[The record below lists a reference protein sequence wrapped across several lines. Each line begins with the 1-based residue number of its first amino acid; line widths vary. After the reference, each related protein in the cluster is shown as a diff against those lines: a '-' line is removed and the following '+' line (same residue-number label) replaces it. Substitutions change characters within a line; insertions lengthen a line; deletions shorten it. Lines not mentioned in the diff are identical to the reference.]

1 MKIKSVIAI
10 VCMFL
15 CMQLWAQEFKV
26 GDAKYLVR
34 PDGKVELKEYK
45 KAQGEVTLPSAV
57 TDPKS
62 SKQYT
67 LASVGKEAF
76 KKSGVTKVVL
86 PASLEANGL
95 GEGAFKDCKSLEYVE
110 FPASLKEIP
119 KEAFRGCKSLVN
131 VNDDNVEIIGEYAYR
146 ECNLKQWSISPTVNE
161 IGYGA
166 FMLNPGLKII
176 EFQPSDS
183 PLRMG
188 ADVFLWT
195 PVEALVIG
203 RDVYVKQYDDIT
215 FSPFKKKESVTH
227 VIIGPNVTRLSPDF
241 FEGCP
246 SLAAVQFSNLDAGGS
261 FLKALDIVGPKV
273 RIVMDEETYT
283 VPDFKKKAKFRMTAE
298 KYVNAVKDIDG
309 CKWLAGTW
317 NDFTFSDIQEN
328 MNDCYDML
336 YNMADI
342 VIDEWEVPFPA
353 SHCSEVVAGIANS
366 LLGNMTLENGGNPSL
381 NGWAKADMLHVVHSD
396 TTRTHAYEIV
406 LSLAEKMLKT
416 DPDNNVYACAL
427 QLAGLCGQ
435 GRWQEAA
442 KYYPSAHR
450 LITEN
455 GKYAVPYELT
465 YMRDVINEHGY
476 KAKDPV
482 YAKTTSARGAKSK
495 SKASGGQNGYKKSEL
510 MEYFFEKGYERYQR
524 HRAER
529 RYKKWLKRTGQI
541 Q

>member
-1 MKIKSVIAI
+1 
-10 VCMFL
+10 MFL

-76 KKSGVTKVVL
+76 RKSGVTKVVL
-86 PASLEANGL
+86 PESLEANGL
-95 GEGAFKDCKSLEYVE
+95 GEAAFKDCALLEYVE
-110 FPASLKEIP
+110 LPASLKELP
-119 KEAFRGCKSLVN
+119 DEAFRGCKNLKN
-131 VNDDNVEIIGEYAYR
+131 VNDTSIVIIGNFAYR
-146 ECNLKQWSISPTVNE
+146 DCNLSQWSIPPSVQHVKA
-161 IGYGA
+161 GA
-166 FMLNPGLKII
+166 FLGN
-176 EFQPSDS
+176 SD
-183 PLRMG
+183 MKT
-188 ADVFLWT
+188 VM
-195 PVEALVIG
+195 VEASAEPVIFDWNVFYG
-203 RDVYVKQYDDIT
+203 CPLQTVIVDRDIYLRESGAHLQNR
-215 FSPFKKKESVTH
+215 PFNNNPALRQV
-227 VIIGPNVTRLSPDF
+227 VVGPNVTRLRPDF

-246 SLAAVQFSNLDAGGS
+246 SLTAIQFYNIDADGS
-261 FLKALDIVGPKV
+261 FLKALATVDSNV

-317 NDFTFSDIQEN
+317 NDFTISDIRAN

-353 SHCSEVVAGIANS
+353 SHCSDVVAGIANS
-366 LLGNMTLENGGNPSL
+366 LIGNMTLENGGDPSL

-406 LSLAEKMLKT
+406 LSLAEKMLKS

-476 KAKDPV
+476 TAKDPV
-482 YAKTTSARGAKSK
+482 YAKATSARGTKSK

>member
-1 MKIKSVIAI
+1 
-10 VCMFL
+10 MFL

-26 GDAKYLVR
+26 GAAKYLVR

-45 KAQGEVTLPSAV
+45 KAQGEVVLPSTV
-57 TDPKS
+57 TNPKS
-62 SKQYT
+62 GQQYA

-76 KKSGVTKVVL
+76 RKSGVTKVVL
-86 PASLEANGL
+86 PESLEANGL
-95 GEGAFKDCKSLEYVE
+95 GEAAFKDCKSLEYVE
-110 FPASLKEIP
+110 LPASLKVIP

-146 ECNLKQWSISPTVNE
+146 ECNLKQWSISSTVNE

-166 FMLNPGLKII
+166 FMLNPELKAIS
-176 EFQPSDS
+176 FHTSAS

-195 PVEALVIG
+195 PVELLGLG
-203 RDVYVKQYDDIT
+203 RDVYVKQYDDINL
-215 FSPFKKKESVTH
+215 SPFKNKESLSQVIVGPDVTF
-227 VIIGPNVTRLSPDF
+227 LSPDF
-241 FEGCP
+241 FERCL
-246 SLAAVQFSNLDAGGS
+246 SLTAIQFYNLDADGS
-261 FLKALDIVGPKV
+261 FLRALDIVGPKV
-273 RIVMDEETYT
+273 RIVMDDETYT
-283 VPDFKKKAKFRMTAE
+283 VLDLKQKAKFRMTAQ

-309 CKWLAGTW
+309 CKWLAGSW
-317 NDFTFSDIQEN
+317 NDFTISDIRAN

-353 SHCSEVVAGIANS
+353 SHCEHIVNGIANS
-366 LLGNMTLENGGNPSL
+366 LLGNMTLEKGGNPNSL
-381 NGWAKADMLHVVHSD
+381 NGWAKAAMLHAEFSD
-396 TTRTHAYEIV
+396 STRMHAYEIV
-406 LSLAEKMLKT
+406 LSLAEKMLKS
-416 DPDNNVYACAL
+416 DPEKSVYACAL

-455 GKYAVPYELT
+455 GKYAVPYELS

-482 YAKTTSARGAKSK
+482 YAKATSARGAKSK
-495 SKASGGQNGYKKSEL
+495 SKASGSQNGYKKSEL